1 MYRYVFL
8 ATVLAL
14 GVNSTARSQSDD
26 LDDLFEKTTQATLQA
41 ISPWV
46 VKIETSGGTDVVR
59 SGGPGAGGGGRP
71 GQPGGGTMMRR
82 GTGPTT
88 GIIVHADGYVISSS
102 FNFANNPTTIRVL
115 LPGTKERKVARVI
128 ATDRVRML
136 TLLKL
141 ADIPAGT
148 KLPVPVAIP
157 KAEMRV
163 GTNALAIGRTL
174 NAETDD
180 LPSVAV
186 GILSAVDRIWGRAVQ
201 TDAKI
206 SPANYG
212 GPLVDLGGRVYGVIV
227 PASPTSD
234 GELAG
239 FEWYDSGIGFAV
251 PLEDILATL
260 PRLMKGSE
268 KEPVTLRQGFLGV
281 TMEGGEEMF
290 EKKPILG
297 TIQPGSPAEKA
308 GLKPKDVVLGVEG
321 KAVRN
326 FAQMR
331 HQLGRKFEGD
341 EINLE
346 IEREGKKMSIKVTLG
361 SGVAAFNQPF
371 LGILPIRD
379 DNEAGVEVRY
389 VFPKSGADVA
399 GIKVG
404 DRITKMT
411 PANAAPAVP
420 PQPVANRGAMMD
432 ALSAHRPNA
441 EIKVEVKRK
450 AGGKVETLTVKLGE
464 LPEEVLGAKELP
476 DPSKASARKA
486 GIKPG
491 DKPGAD
497 PKKPE
502 TGMQKMTLAA
512 TGQDYW
518 VYIPEGYT
526 PRVACAV
533 MVWLHPLGKG
543 KERDI
548 EDFISI
554 WATFCDDHNIILVC
568 PPKEG
573 MATWTATDSD
583 YIAQCIRNTS
593 ATYTIDL
600 RRVVAH
606 GLGVGGEMALY
617 MGFKERALIRGVAAI
632 GAPMTSAMKERISN
646 QPLTFFLVCGD
657 KDRALDEVKD
667 SAKRL
672 KEARF
677 PVLYREIKNMGHEYL
692 DGKVGVPTLEEL
704 VRWLDS
710 LDRM

>member
-1 MYRYVFL
+1 MKRCFL
-8 ATVLAL
+8 LASVLAL
-14 GVNSTARSQSDD
+14 SLNGAARAQTED
-26 LDDLFEKTTQATLQA
+26 LDDLFEKATQATLQA

-46 VKIETSGGTDVVR
+46 VKIETSGGTEIVR
-59 SGGPGAGGGGRP
+59 SGGPGAGGTRP
-71 GQPGGGTMMRR
+71 GQPGGTLMRR

-88 GIIVHADGYVISSS
+88 GVIVHPEGYVISSS

-115 LPGTKERKVARVI
+115 LPGTKERKVARII

-141 ADIPAGT
+141 ADLPPGT

-157 KAEMRV
+157 KSEMRV
-163 GTNALAIGRTL
+163 GANALAIGRTL

-212 GPLVDLGGRVYGVIV
+212 GPLVDLAGRVYGVIV
-227 PASPTSD
+227 PASPTAE

-239 FEWYDSGIGFAV
+239 FEWYDSGIGFAI

-260 PRLMKGSE
+260 PRMMKGTE
-268 KEPVTLRQGFLGV
+268 KDPVVLRQGFLGV
-281 TMEGGEEMF
+281 TMEGGGEMF
-290 EKKPILG
+290 EKRP
-297 TIQPGSPAEKA
+297 TIESVQPGSPADKA
-308 GLKPKDVVLGVEG
+308 GLKPKDIIVSVEG
-321 KAVRN
+321 KTVFN

-331 HQLGRKFEGD
+331 HQLGRKYEGD
-341 EINLE
+341 EIRLE
-346 IEREGKKMSIKVTLG
+346 VERDGKKIPLQVTLG
-361 SGVAAFNQPF
+361 SGVATFNPPF

-379 DNEAGVEVRY
+379 DNEPGVEVRY
-389 VFPKSGADVA
+389 VYAKSGADAA

-404 DRITKMT
+404 DRITKIT
-411 PANAAPAVP
+411 PANAPPAVP
-420 PQPVANRGAMMD
+420 PQPVANRSALMD
-432 ALSAHRPNA
+432 ALAANRPNA
-441 EIKVEVKRK
+441 EVKVEVKRK
-450 AGGKVETLTVKLGE
+450 ADGKVETLTVKLGE
-464 LPEEVLGAKELP
+464 LPEGVLGIKEIP
-476 DPSKASARKA
+476 DPAKASARKA
-486 GIKPG
+486 GLKPG
-491 DKPGAD
+491 EKPAAE

-502 TGMQKMTLAA
+502 TGLQKMTLAA

-518 VYIPEGYT
+518 VYIPENYS

-533 MVWLHPLGKG
+533 LVWLHPLGKG

-548 EDFISI
+548 EDFASI
-554 WATFCDDHNIILVC
+554 WATFCDDHNLILIC

-573 MATWTATDSD
+573 MAAWTAIDSD
-583 YIAQCIRNTS
+583 YIAQCIRNTAAS
-593 ATYTIDL
+593 YTVDL

-606 GLGVGGEMALY
+606 GLGIGGEMALY
-617 MGFKERALIRGVAAI
+617 LGFKERSLIRGVAAI
-632 GAPMTSAMKERISN
+632 GAPLTSAMKERINN
-646 QPLTFFLVCGD
+646 QPLSFFLVCGD

-667 SAKRL
+667 SVKRL
-672 KEARF
+672 QEARF
-677 PVLYREIKNMGHEYL
+677 PVLYREIKDMGHEYL
-692 DGKVGVPTLEEL
+692 DGRLGVPTLEEL
-704 VRWLDS
+704 VRWIET